1 MPKFVSETIP
11 IDDYAEI
18 GAIQRGN
25 NKYWYV
31 RMYWKEGKQSSY
43 KSLGLQYEA
52 GLASSRTARK
62 AGLKK
67 YADFLA
73 KVSIGLSP
81 TSTTN
86 ITFITDEYLKVILKL
101 AKENDALIE
110 KNKQPK
116 WEVKGGKGFYSTVKC
131 KEIDSLIPYLL
142 AYWKTLPTEDMG
154 AITFNQLEAFDDWMN
169 AEYDLSPSRRAKC
182 ITQIRMIWRY
192 GREKGYVN
200 WLPNPSRPAQQIK
213 ERARRNLQEEEWDLM
228 RAWAANQVNELRV
241 DKYARKEQKDIAL
254 QFYYWFQVISWTGIR
269 PPNGSVKKNLLQW
282 SSYKQLKR
290 KGETEKRLFERDE
303 KDHRYVATI
312 HSQGWR
318 YFDALEQFHKKRG
331 TYREKGYLFCHT
343 HSKDGSYSVGDPIL
357 NFYKMWD
364 KMLEQLGLDSPKG
377 TMQNAKLVP
386 YALRGYYITMR
397 LRHGKVNIDKLAMAC
412 GTSAKIILQTYYD
425 FSSEK
430 EYDELTKGFELQEDS
445 PSVELD
451 DEGFLI
457 YNELDEAM
465 M

>member
-1 MPKFVSETIP
+1 MSKEAAISIPVGDYGYLETRKSGN
-11 IDDYAEI
+11 EI
-18 GAIQRGN
+18 
-25 NKYWYV
+25 YWYL
-31 RMYWKEGKQSSY
+31 RFYWVAEKR
-43 KSLGLQYEA
+43 SLYRSLKLPFELGR
-52 GLASSRTARK
+52 ASQKGAMK
-62 AGLKK
+62 AAQKK
-67 YADFLA
+67 YRELEA
-73 KVSIGLSP
+73 KVKIGMAP
-81 TSTTN
+81 TATTN
-86 ITFITDEYLKVILKL
+86 ITVITNEYFKVISKL
-101 AKENDALIE
+101 AEENDALVE
-110 KNKQPK
+110 KNKLPK
-116 WEVKGGKGFYSTVKC
+116 WEVKGGKGFYSAVKC
-131 KEIDSLIPYLL
+131 KEINSLIPYLL
-142 AYWKTLPTEDMG
+142 AYWETLPTEDMG
-154 AITFNQLEAFDDWMN
+154 AITFNQLEAFDNWMN
-169 AEYDLSPSRRAKC
+169 GRYELSPSRRAKC

-192 GREKGYVN
+192 GREKEYVN